1 MDIKE
6 FSKQIKAKRK
16 ELDDLMKRKMP
27 VLAGRMAKDHYQD
40 NFRQGGF
47 VNNGLRPWQKAKRLS
62 SGGKDA
68 ASQYGTLLSSRD
80 HLFSSIKYVPGDYRV
95 KVSNDLI
102 YAPAHNW
109 GGTVS
114 PTVTPQMRRFAW
126 AKYYE
131 AAGKTQKAAK
141 GKKKGKK
148 KGATGKNKEKNENE
162 EALRWK
168 GLALTKKKKL
178 QIRIPKRQFI
188 GESQEL
194 SNKIAEKTENEIR
207 NILNS

>member
-6 FSKQIKAKRK
+6 FSNLIKAKRK

-40 NFRQGGF
+40 NFRQEGF
-47 VNNGLRPWQKAKRLS
+47 VNNGLRPWKKAKRLS

-68 ASQYGTLLSSRD
+68 ASKYGTLLSSRD
-80 HLFSSIKYVPGDYRV
+80 HLFSSVKYVPGDYRV
-95 KVSNDLI
+95 KVSDDLI
-102 YAPAHNW
+102 YAPVHNW
-109 GGTVS
+109 GGTVT

-131 AAGKTQKAAK
+131 ASGKAQKAAK
-141 GKKKGKK
+141 GKGKGKK
-148 KGATGKNKEKNENE
+148 KGSAGKGKEQVESQ
-162 EALRWK
+162 EASRWK

-178 QIRIPKRQFI
+178 RIRMPKRQFI
-188 GESQEL
+188 GESREL
-194 SNKIAEKTENEIR
+194 SDKIAEKTEKEIR

>member
-47 VNNGLRPWQKAKRLS
+47 VNNGLRHWKKAKRLS

-95 KVSNDLI
+95 KISDDLI
-102 YAPAHNW
+102 YAPVHNW

-131 AAGKTQKAAK
+131 AAGKTQKATKGKRK
-141 GKKKGKK
+141 GKKKDS
-148 KGATGKNKEKNENE
+148 TDKEPVENA
-162 EALRWK
+162 EAARWK
-168 GLALTKKKKL
+168 GLALTKKKNL
-178 QIRIPKRQFI
+178 RIRIPKRQFI

-194 SNKIAEKTENEIR
+194 SDKIAEKTENEIR

>member
-16 ELDDLMKRKMP
+16 ELDELMKRKMP
-27 VLAGRMAKDHYQD
+27 VLAGRMAQDHYQD

-47 VNNGLRPWQKAKRLS
+47 VNGGLHPWKKAKRLS

-102 YAPAHNW
+102 YAPVHNW

-131 AAGKTQKAAK
+131 ASGKTQKAAK
-141 GKKKGKK
+141 GKRKGKK
-148 KGATGKNKEKNENE
+148 KDSATNDKTMAENP

-168 GLALTKKKKL
+168 RLALTKKKNLRIK
-178 QIRIPKRQFI
+178 IPKRQFI
-188 GESQEL
+188 GESKEL
-194 SNKIAEKTENEIR
+194 SDKIAEKTENEIR